1 MKTNLLSGAGD
12 VDMIRK
18 GKENSFF
25 AWMADISLLICL
37 FLEIVFAHTIGS
49 QASLVL
55 FFCFTALLAFQKRRV
70 YFSWWMWI
78 SALLIVW
85 SVIVS
90 FGWAIDRSASLGLVK
105 TLIVTT
111 AFFFF
116 IFQYLLLRADLRR
129 FLVIYVISA
138 LLMVCWLLFR
148 EYSLDWNTARLGY
161 TDGVH
166 PNSVGMISAFAF
178 GMCIYLAEKKWKLLW
193 LIPASVLLIAVA
205 LTMSV
210 KSAALAGALLVSML
224 LIRYPRKWGWKLVAI
239 GVGGFALFYAVIL
252 TENPLS
258 TGVLSRVRE
267 VALFFLK
274 GEGVG
279 GSSVER
285 MSLMQAAWA
294 RFQER
299 PITGWGL
306 GCFRLLEGSLGMYA
320 HNNYLELLVS
330 GGIPMALIY
339 YAGQVGALIY
349 AAHEIKRS
357 RATDKTGKDAMLRQL
372 TVVFYVMLVMRFVLD
387 FAVVSYYERQD
398 AIFIILLV
406 AAAKQLNATRKENV
420 DSTTGGEAFEN

>member
-1 MKTNLLSGAGD
+1 MKTGLFADDGNVG
-12 VDMIRK
+12 MIRK
-18 GKENSFF
+18 GKEHTFF
-25 AWMADISLLICL
+25 AWMADVSLLICL

-55 FFCFTALLAFQKRRV
+55 FFCFTAILALQKRRLH
-70 YFSWWMWI
+70 FSWWMWI

-90 FGWAIDRSASLGLVK
+90 FSWAIDRSASLGLVK

-193 LIPASVLLIAVA
+193 LIPAAVLLIAVA

-285 MSLMQAAWA
+285 MSLMQSAWA
-294 RFQER
+294 RFLER

-306 GCFRLLEGSLGMYA
+306 GCFRLLEGSLGMYT

-339 YAGQVGALIY
+339 YAGQAGALIY
-349 AAHEIKRS
+349 AAREIKRS
-357 RATDKTGKDAMLRQL
+357 KAADKTGEDAIQRQL
-372 TVVFYVMLVMRFVLD
+372 VMVFFVMLAMRFILD

-398 AIFIILLV
+398 AIFTIFLI
-406 AAAKQLNATRKENV
+406 AAARLLRSSSKANAE
-420 DSTTGGEAFEN
+420 STLESSVREG